1 MKEQALTDHEAVEL
15 NHYVWTVYKQPVI
28 PNNLMELFHLNP
40 F

>member
-1 MKEQALTDHEAVEL
+1 MKQFVSHMNL
-15 NHYVWTVYKQPVI
+15 YVWTVYKQPVI